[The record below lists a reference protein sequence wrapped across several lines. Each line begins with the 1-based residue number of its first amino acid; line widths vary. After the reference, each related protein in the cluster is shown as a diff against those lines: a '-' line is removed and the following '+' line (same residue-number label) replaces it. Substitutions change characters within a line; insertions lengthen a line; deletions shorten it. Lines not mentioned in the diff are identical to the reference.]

1 METVEKED
9 EVDKMKKDPICGMDV
24 SETQSLKLTKNH
36 QTYYFCSEHCLKS
49 FAKQNNISAAEA
61 TACLI
66 KPKTKLYKNKTVI
79 VASVL
84 ILVSILSYIAPMLEP
99 FRKSLFMYFHRIWWA
114 ILLGLFLGGVIDHFI
129 PREYVSH
136 ILAKPE
142 KKTIFYSVILGFF
155 MSACSHGI
163 LALSIEL
170 HKKGAS
176 NPAVIAFL
184 LASPWAN
191 FPLTILLI
199 GFFGLKALYIIA
211 CAVIVAIITGLI
223 YQFLESRHLI
233 ESNKNM
239 KEPKKGFSMLKD
251 LKERFRSYRVTTN
264 QISQDIKG
272 ILSGSISL
280 ANMVLWW
287 MLIGIGLAS
296 LAAAYIPPTIFQNY
310 MGPTLLGLLVTLIIA
325 TILEVCSEGTAPLA
339 FEIYR
344 QTAALGNVF
353 VFLMAGVVTDY
364 TEIGLLWVNVGRRV
378 AIWLPIITVPQV
390 VALGILA
397 NIIL

>member
-1 METVEKED
+1 MA
-9 EVDKMKKDPICGMDV
+9 KDPICGMTV
-24 SETQSLKLTKNH
+24 NETGALKLIKDS
-36 QTYYFCSEHCLKS
+36 QAYYFCSEHCLKK
-49 FAKQNNISAAEA
+49 FAAKNNISAA
-61 TACLI
+61 ACLI
-66 KPKTKLYKNKTVI
+66 QPKAKWYKNKTII
-79 VASVL
+79 VASILSLFIVFSYIIP
-84 ILVSILSYIAPMLEP
+84 ILVP
-99 FRKSLFMYFHRIWWA
+99 FRESIAMYLGRIWWA
-114 ILLGLFLGGVIDHFI
+114 ILLGLFLGGVIDHFM

-136 ILAKPE
+136 ILAKPQ

-199 GFFGLKALYIIA
+199 GFFGLKALYIVA
-211 CAVIVAIITGLI
+211 CALVIAIVTGFI
-223 YQFLESRHLI
+223 YQFLESRGLI
-233 ESNKNM
+233 EINKNI
-239 KEPKKGFSMLKD
+239 KEPEQGFSIIKD
-251 LKERFRSYRVTTN
+251 LRGRFKAKRVTLN
-264 QISQDIKG
+264 QITEDIKG
-272 ILSGSISL
+272 VLSGSISL

-310 MGPTLLGLLVTLIIA
+310 MGPTLLGLLVTLIVA

-344 QTAALGNVF
+344 QTAAFGNVF

-364 TEIGLLWVNVGRRV
+364 TEIGLLWTNVGRRV

-397 NIIL
+397 NIIF